1 MTSARLEFRAQL
13 DATENR
19 LFLNVDECQVNA
31 ALEYG
36 QPQLAG
42 IMEPAL
48 LTHDERQNDSGLCSG
63 PERRSAT
70 CSRRKSE
77 ARMRGRL

>member
-48 LTHDERQNDSGLCSG
+48 LTHDERQNDSG